1 MTERFYVS
9 DPPAEPELAQAR
21 ALVQREFKP
30 FFEHAK
36 NEGIEID
43 RIVAVA
49 GTATSVVSMDKK
61 MEVYDSSLV
70 DGVTVSN
77 ETLDCLYRQLSSMP
91 LADRKHVVGLQP
103 ERASVIVAGLGILLE
118 VLAGSRLQILHS

>member
-1 MTERFYVS
+1 M
-9 DPPAEPELAQAR
+9 
-21 ALVQREFKP
+21 
-30 FFEHAK
+30 
-36 NEGIEID
+36 
-43 RIVAVA
+43 
-49 GTATSVVSMDKK
+49 VSMDKK

-118 VLAGSRLQILHS
+118 VLVAADCKSFTVSESDILQGLILGAYEQGK

>member
-1 MTERFYVS
+1 
-9 DPPAEPELAQAR
+9 
-21 ALVQREFKP
+21 
-30 FFEHAK
+30 
-36 NEGIEID
+36 
-43 RIVAVA
+43 
-49 GTATSVVSMDKK
+49 

-91 LADRKHVVGLQP
+91 LTDRKHVVGLQP

-118 VLAGSRLQILHS
+118 VLVAADYKSFTVSESDILQGLILGAYEQGK